1 MIYRSR
7 DESSQVTRPVK
18 RRPLARRVISK
29 RPRWSGN
36 TWTLLVILALLSVT
50 IWIMTPSGSTA
61 LDRETTNLG
70 MRLGLDLQGGAH
82 LLYQADLT
90 NITDPKGVME
100 GTRDVIERRVNVL
113 GVSEPIVQ
121 IQGDD
126 RILVQLAGL
135 TNITEAID
143 LIGQTA
149 LLEFRKEDPPGNPD
163 NWIPTTGT
171 YEGQELALT
180 SRYFRENTWIELDQ
194 LTNKPILHFEWDEVG
209 SVLSEQITSELIGEP
224 LGIYLGDE
232 PLLGED
238 GLPIAPIVQDIITD
252 QGVITGL
259 SLNEARQISNL
270 LNAGRIPVELTPIFQ
285 KTVSATLGEDFVNK
299 AVKAGLIALGVV
311 MLFMILHY
319 RLPGVV
325 ASLALLVYVVFVMAI
340 FKLIPVT
347 LTLAGLAGFVL
358 SIGMAVDANVL
369 IFERMKEELRA
380 GRTLRAA
387 VETGFN
393 RAWVAI
399 RDSNFST
406 IIICGI
412 LFWFGSSIVDSPP
425 VKGFAITLFFGV
437 VLSMLSAIVVTR
449 TFLRF
454 STGPR
459 ASKRLKWFG
468 VETKNV

>member
-1 MIYRSR
+1 MTYRSR
-7 DESSQVTRPVK
+7 DETPYVRKQV
-18 RRPLARRVISK
+18 RRKSLARRITGK

-36 TWTLLVILALLSVT
+36 TWTLLVILALLSVAV
-50 IWIMTPSGSTA
+50 WIMTPSGSTA

-70 MRLGLDLQGGAH
+70 MRLGLDLQGGVH

-113 GVSEPIVQ
+113 GVSEPTIQ

-135 TNITEAID
+135 TNITEAVD

-149 LLEFRKEDPPGNPD
+149 LLEFRKQDDEG

-171 YEGQELALT
+171 YDGQELALT

-194 LTNKPILHFEWDEVG
+194 MTNKPILHFEWDAVG

-224 LGIYLGDE
+224 LGIYLGNE

-238 GLPIAPIVQDIITD
+238 GEPIAPIVRDVIKD
-252 QGVITGL
+252 RGVIEGL
-259 SLNEARQISNL
+259 SLNEARQLSNL

-285 KTVSATLGEDFVNK
+285 KTVSATLGADFVDK
-299 AVKAGLIALGVV
+299 AVKAGLIALGIV
-311 MLFMILHY
+311 MLFMLLCY
-319 RLPGVV
+319 RLPGAV
-325 ASLALLVYVVFVMAI
+325 ASLALLIYIAFVLAI

-369 IFERMKEELRA
+369 IFERMKEELRG

-387 VETGFN
+387 AETGFN

-406 IIICGI
+406 IIICGV
-412 LFWFGSSIVDSPP
+412 LFWFGSSIADSPT
-425 VKGFAITLFFGV
+425 VKGFAVTLFFGV
-437 VLSMLSAIVVTR
+437 VLSMFSAIVVTR

-454 STGPR
+454 STGPWGSR
-459 ASKRLKWFG
+459 RLKWFG
-468 VETKNV
+468 VEAKNV

>member
-50 IWIMTPSGSTA
+50 IWIMTPAGSTA

-70 MRLGLDLQGGAH
+70 MRLGLDLEGGVH

-113 GVSEPIVQ
+113 GVSEPTVQ

-135 TNITEAID
+135 TNITEAVD
-143 LIGQTA
+143 LIGLTA
-149 LLEFRKEDPPGNPD
+149 LIEYREQDPENPD
-163 NWIPTTGT
+163 NWIPTTGE
-171 YEGQELALT
+171 YEGQELVLT
-180 SRYFRENTWIELDQ
+180 SRYFKENTWVELEQ
-194 LTNKPILHFEWDEVG
+194 VTNKPRLNFEYTHVG
-209 SVLSEQITSELIGEP
+209 AVLSEQITERLLNQP
-224 LGIYLGDE
+224 MAIYLGNM
-232 PLLGED
+232 PWLGED
-238 GLPIAPIVQDIITD
+238 GEPIAPIVQSVITD
-252 QGVITGL
+252 RGVITGL
-259 SLNEARQISNL
+259 SLNEARQLSNL

-285 KTVSATLGEDFVNK
+285 KTVSATLGAEFVDK
-299 AVKAGLIALGVV
+299 AAKAGLIALIIV

-325 ASLALLVYVVFVMAI
+325 ASLALLFYVAFVMAI

-347 LTLAGLAGFVL
+347 LTLSGLAGFVL

-380 GRTLRAA
+380 GRTVRAA

-412 LFWFGSSIVDSPP
+412 LYWFGSSIVDSPP

-437 VLSMLSAIVVTR
+437 LLSMLSAIVVTR

-454 STGPR
+454 ATSPR